1 MQKKCFGIIPPIV
14 TPIDE
19 NERVVES
26 ELRAM
31 VEHCI
36 KAGMHGI
43 FVAGSNGEGM
53 SLIQSE
59 RDRAVKITLDQ
70 CGDRLPVFAG
80 AMDTSTRRVIENVKR
95 LEQMGGRCAVVTPE
109 FYARH
114 ATPKETIRHFEA
126 IARNTKIDIVIYN
139 IPLFTNCTLRAE
151 SIFKIAEIDNV
162 VAYKDSASMVGETI
176 KCINHF
182 KNTPFAVLQG
192 MVNLSAVS
200 MLLGADGFV
209 PSIGPLF
216 PKACLK
222 VYEHGR
228 KGDIEGTMYWNA
240 IMTEAQEICN
250 LGKNATTSMKYAI
263 SLLGLTN
270 DRMTLPFEPLTAE
283 EKDEIRSRTRQM
295 MEFLEKDDDPT
306 PKS

>member
-1 MQKKCFGIIPPIV
+1 MQKKYQGIVLPVV

-31 VEHCI
+31 AEHCI

-53 SLIQSE
+53 GLTQSE
-59 RDRAVKITLDQ
+59 RDRAIQITLDQ
-70 CGDRLPVFAG
+70 CGGRVPVFAG
-80 AMDTSTRRVIENVKR
+80 VMDTSTMRVIENVKR
-95 LEQMGGRCAVVTPE
+95 LEQMGGKCAVVTPE

-114 ATPKETIRHFEA
+114 ATPDESIRHFEA
-126 IARNTKIDIVIYN
+126 IAKSTKLDIVIYN
-139 IPLFTNCTLRAE
+139 IPLFTNCTLKAD
-151 SIFKIAEIDNV
+151 SVFKIAEIDNI

-182 KNTPFAVLQG
+182 KDTPFAVLQG
-192 MVNLSAVS
+192 MVNLCGIS

-209 PSIGPLF
+209 PSLGPLF
-216 PKACLK
+216 PKLCLK
-222 VYEHGR
+222 VYEYGK
-228 KGDIEGTMYWNA
+228 KGDIEKTMYWSA
-240 IMTEAQEICN
+240 LMTKAQEICN
-250 LGKNATTSMKYAI
+250 LGKNGNTSMKYAI

-270 DRMTLPFEPLTAE
+270 DRMTLPFEPLTEGQKQEISSQTREMLAFLDKE
-283 EKDEIRSRTRQM
+283 EE
-295 MEFLEKDDDPT
+295 
-306 PKS
+306 